1 MPLFGAEV
9 RFEVIVEVS
18 TLGIIRLCIIDEFG
32 GRTLRRG
39 GCGQCFDWRGCRP
52 GAGFG
57 SDRSSCGG
65 SDTGEA
71 LGSGV
76 TGAAVGGSDT
86 GDPVGLSVGSS
97 VVLVVGEGD
106 EIVVVVESSVMAGE
120 RVGSPDGS
128 AVVGSSVTGE
138 GVGSVVVELTLGA
151 GDALDDS
158 SAASAT
164 SFPLSITGTA
174 SVSGSPLPISVAVKA
189 NGS

>member
-1 MPLFGAEV
+1 MVGEDVGNISTGEAVGLALGSGVTGAAV
-9 RFEVIVEVS
+9 
-18 TLGIIRLCIIDEFG
+18 
-32 GRTLRRG
+32 
-39 GCGQCFDWRGCRP
+39 
-52 GAGFG
+52 
-57 SDRSSCGG
+57 GG

-97 VVLVVGEGD
+97 VVLVVGEGV
-106 EIVVVVESSVMAGE
+106 EIVVVDESSVMAGE

-128 AVVGSSVTGE
+128 AVVGSSMTGE

-151 GDALDDS
+151 GDAFDDS
-158 SAASAT
+158 SVASAT
-164 SFPLSITGTA
+164 SFPLSITGSA
-174 SVSGSPLPISVAVKA
+174 SVSGSPLPISVAVEA